1 MTPSR
6 NPEPNTNDPGTD
18 QLKTAWNEARH
29 RFVAGFPK
37 RSDSIG
43 YLLGM
48 VATLADKGPLVP
60 LREVVHKTAG
70 LAGTVG
76 FPTVSARAREFE
88 DLLGEVPASGLDVSR
103 ANLLFESIEEGFSKD
118 LANPPSWAAAMPK
131 TDQPRRIMVVEDDED
146 QREIVGIHLHAAGYE
161 PVFVPAGDIAV
172 EAARQHRP
180 DLILLDANLPGLD
193 GYSVCRLLKLDP
205 DLADTPIVFMT
216 VRASLDNK
224 MAGLLLGADDY
235 LIKPVDMTEL
245 MLRIQLLLAKHA
257 IRQDVRPAFSLPDEG
272 KELDFESF
280 VAVAREQL
288 ARHAAALVLVRTP
301 EARLM
306 ETYTALRGAS
316 RRSDLVACYGPAHV
330 ILLLV
335 EIPTPKATARLTDLI
350 NHLGRGTPPRF
361 QVGLAV
367 SAAAGA
373 KPFESLLAEA
383 DEATAAARKR
393 GLLLVVAGEPLPE
406 TVETRRKGTVVLAL
420 DDREVARPVESYL
433 KAAGYVTVVTLDS
446 SQAVTAIERH
456 RPDIV
461 IIDMMMPRMTGFDVL
476 ASIHHHPARPRTII
490 LSARGHEQDVTRAF
504 AMGADDYMTKP
515 FGPQELLTRIE
526 RLLR

>member
-6 NPEPNTNDPGTD
+6 DPEPNTTDPGAD
-18 QLKTAWNEARH
+18 ALAVAWNEARQ
-29 RFVAGFPK
+29 RFLAGFPK
-37 RSDSIG
+37 RADSIG
-43 YLLGM
+43 YLLGL
-48 VATLADKGPLVP
+48 VATLGERGPLVP
-60 LREVVHKTAG
+60 LREIVHKTAG

-76 FPTVSARAREFE
+76 FPTVSARACALEN
-88 DLLGEVPASGLDVSR
+88 LLNEVQAGNLDVSR
-103 ANLLFESIEEGFSKD
+103 ANLLFESIEEAFTTD
-118 LANPPSWAAAMPK
+118 LANPPSWAVAVSS

-146 QREIVGIHLHAAGYE
+146 QREIVGIHLRAAGYE
-161 PVFVPAGDIAV
+161 PVFVPTGDIAV

-205 DLADTPIVFMT
+205 DLADTPVVFIT
-216 VRASLDNK
+216 VRASLDAK

-245 MLRIQLLLAKHA
+245 MLRIKLLLARCA
-257 IRQDVRPAFSLPDEG
+257 RRRDARPAFSLPDED
-272 KELDFESF
+272 KALDFESF

-288 ARHAAALVLVRTP
+288 ALHAAALVLVRAP

-306 ETYTALRGAS
+306 ETYVALRTES
-316 RRSDLVACYGPAHV
+316 RRRDLIACYGPAHV

-335 EIPTPKATARLTDLI
+335 GVPTPRATIRLTDI
-350 NHLGRGTPPRF
+350 VNRLGRGTPPHF

-367 SAAAGA
+367 SAVAGA

-383 DEATAAARKR
+383 DEATAAARKH

-406 TVETRRKGTVVLAL
+406 AIKSRCKGTVVLA
-420 DDREVARPVESYL
+420 DNDPEVTRLVGAQL
-433 KAAGYVTVVTLDS
+433 NAAGYLAVLTSDS
-446 SQAVTAIERH
+446 SHAVAAIERH
-456 RPDIV
+456 RPAVV

-476 ASIHHHPARPRTII
+476 ASIRNHPARPRSII
-490 LSARGHEQDVTRAF
+490 LSTPGREQDVTRAF
-504 AMGADDYMTKP
+504 ALGADDYMTKP
-515 FGPQELLTRIE
+515 FNPQELIGRIE